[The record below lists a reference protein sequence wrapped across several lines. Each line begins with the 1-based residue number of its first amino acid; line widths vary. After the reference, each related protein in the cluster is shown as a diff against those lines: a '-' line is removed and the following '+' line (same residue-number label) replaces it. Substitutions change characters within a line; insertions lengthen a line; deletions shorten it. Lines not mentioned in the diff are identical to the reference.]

1 MKFLI
6 HLLLVTG
13 LTVSS
18 AHAQNN
24 EHQDKPPSDGISS
37 LSPELR
43 DLLTKEMQA
52 IEKGMQA
59 IIPAFASGNWNEIA
73 HIAEQVENSFILKRQ
88 LTQEQRHEL
97 HEKLPTAF
105 IKQDQQ
111 FHYLAG
117 MLAHAAKMEKQ
128 ELVGFYFS
136 ELNNAC
142 VRCHSEFARHKFP
155 AFDTDKQQ
163 NEHSH

>member
-6 HLLLVTG
+6 QFIFIATLTG
-13 LTVSS
+13 SV
-18 AHAQNN
+18 AHA
-24 EHQDKPPSDGISS
+24 EETGVTS
-37 LSPELR
+37 LSAELR
-43 DLLTKEMQA
+43 SLLAKEMQA

-59 IIPAFASGNWNEIA
+59 MIPAYASGNWHEIA
-73 HIAEQVENSFILKRQ
+73 QIAGQIENSFILKQQ
-88 LTQEQRHEL
+88 LTQHQRHEL
-97 HEKLPTAF
+97 HEKLPAAF

-136 ELNNAC
+136 ELNNSC
-142 VRCHSEFARHKFP
+142 VSCHSQFASHKFP
-155 AFDTDKQQ
+155 AFDTDKRHD
-163 NEHSH
+163 EHSH